1 MTKAN
6 ASPVDILELENAST
20 LDDLEKA
27 YRKASRKYHPDL
39 GGTKEQFQELNQ
51 AYEELKLRYTSFE
64 DKLEQAV
71 KNLIQVCPGK
81 DVYAEICRKI
91 KFDESR
97 IHQAIKAYKKE
108 LQLVTRL
115 LENFLKGPPV
125 PFFEL
130 FAEQYKLNVH
140 KAQHELNEAELTLRI
155 SQELK
160 TLFKLEQEP
169 QYNPNSN
176 QMKAFYQLIDQ
187 MHHTER

>member
-1 MTKAN
+1 MTKDA
-6 ASPVDILELENAST
+6 VDILELENAAT

-64 DKLEQAV
+64 DKLENAV

-81 DVYAEICRKI
+81 DIYAEICRKI
-91 KFDESR
+91 QFDESR

-108 LQLVTRL
+108 LQIVTRL
-115 LENFLKGPPV
+115 LESFLKGPPV

-130 FAEQYKLNVH
+130 FEKQYKFNVH
-140 KAQHELNEAELTLRI
+140 KAQSELNEAELALRI
-155 SQELK
+155 TQELK
-160 TLFKLEQEP
+160 TLFKIEESSYRTSNPSLSEFARMVEQIRH
-169 QYNPNSN
+169 
-176 QMKAFYQLIDQ
+176 A
-187 MHHTER
+187 ERS